1 MSKKLRTRLASALS
15 AVIIPVTLVCSSVP
29 ALAAGTAGSPV
40 ADTAAVESSE
50 IADKA
55 AEALENSLMLPEIT
69 RALEEM
75 DGAPAAE
82 APAKEEALAAENKAD
97 EAPAAGAPVCT
108 VTTGAQSRQAGA
120 DVTYDTLEEAFASIK
135 DGQTATITLTGDA
148 VVEGTIVVHGSVT
161 LTANGDY
168 TVSLSADTSSR
179 SFFTLYD

>member
-69 RALEEM
+69 RERS
-75 DGAPAAE
+75 APSRTE
-82 APAKEEALAAENKAD
+82 PRRLKRPRRKKPQRLKIRLMRPLRQERLCAP
-97 EAPAAGAPVCT
+97 
-108 VTTGAQSRQAGA
+108 
-120 DVTYDTLEEAFASIK
+120 
-135 DGQTATITLTGDA
+135 
-148 VVEGTIVVHGSVT
+148 
-161 LTANGDY
+161 
-168 TVSLSADTSSR
+168 
-179 SFFTLYD
+179 